1 MGQAKNIKFSTRKSI
16 IFVFQERKSMDKV
29 SAERERQEILRKY
42 RNLIEVWTTRKT
54 TKDLWDVRRAFRMA
68 ADAHKDMRRKSGEPF
83 IFHPL
88 AVATIA
94 AEEIG
99 LGRTSIIS
107 ALLHD
112 TVEDTDVTLEDVEQM
127 FGEKVSRIIDGL
139 TKIDEISDTNST
151 AQSATLKK
159 VILTLSDD
167 VRVILVKLADRLH
180 NMRTMDVMAREKQLR
195 IASETLFIYAP
206 LAFKLGLYSMKSELE
221 NLSFKYSQPD
231 MYQEITDKMKE
242 IREERNNFLNAFGD
256 PISENLK
263 KKGINAELLVNERK
277 AYSVWQKMQ
286 RTELPFEQIYN
297 SYSLDIVVDTEGK
310 DEGLQCWAVYSVVAA
325 LYKPNSARLRDWMNT
340 PKANGYEAIHTTV
353 MGPGGRWVD
362 VHIRSKRMEEI
373 AQKGYAAYLKYKTR
387 KTEVG
392 SLEVWLQ
399 KTKELLVESDN
410 DESISFISD
419 FKQELFSDEI
429 FVFTPAGEMIT
440 LPKDATVLDFAYSI
454 HTDLGNHAIGANL
467 NRRLVS
473 VDQKLKSGD
482 QVEVI
487 TSKIQ
492 QPAED
497 WYQTVV
503 TARAKARIKSAL
515 KNKRKN
521 YRKKGE
527 NKLKQIFKQLN
538 LELQPGI
545 VQQLIKDSKLTGP
558 IDFYYYLATDKIG
571 PDEIRKIL
579 HLKDERT
586 GWSKLKSLSPFSSKS
601 PKIKPPKK
609 PNKIPEIP
617 GTENSDIDYFISK
630 CCHPVPGDDV
640 LALQIEDGPIQIHR
654 TNCEEAIKLM
664 SVYGRNI
671 VKGKWKQR
679 EGITYLAGI
688 KITSSDRLGL
698 LNEITDLIFSK
709 YKLSINNIH
718 LSTNEGLVQIEIKLF
733 VDNTTTLKNL
743 ISELNKFS
751 DMIKV
756 DRMTK
761 I

>member
-1 MGQAKNIKFSTRKSI
+1 MEQS
-16 IFVFQERKSMDKV
+16 
-29 SAERERQEILRKY
+29 SAEQERQEILRKY

-112 TVEDTDVTLEDVEQM
+112 TVEDTEVTLEDVEKM
-127 FGEKVSRIIDGL
+127 LGEKVSHIIDGL
-139 TKIDEISDTNST
+139 TKIDEISDNNST

-159 VILTLSDD
+159 IILTLSDD
-167 VRVILVKLADRLH
+167 VRVILIKLADRLH
-180 NMRTMDVMAREKQLR
+180 NMRTMDIMPREKQLR

-221 NLSFKYSQPD
+221 DLSFKYSQSEI
-231 MYQEITDKMKE
+231 YQEITQKMGE
-242 IREERNNFLNAFGD
+242 IRKERNSFLKDFEV
-256 PISENLK
+256 PITNTLNQ
-263 KKGINAELLVNERK
+263 KGINAELLVNERK

-297 SYSLDIVVDTEGK
+297 SYSLDIVVDTKGK
-310 DEGLQCWAVYSVVAA
+310 DESLQCWAVYSVVAA
-325 LYKPNSARLRDWMNT
+325 LYKPNNKRLRDWMNT

-353 MGPGGRWVD
+353 MGQGGRWVD
-362 VHIRSKRMEEI
+362 VHIRSKRMQEI
-373 AQKGYAAYLKYKTR
+373 AQKGYAAYLKYKT
-387 KTEVG
+387 KKSDVG
-392 SLEVWLQ
+392 SLEVWLK
-399 KTKELLVESDN
+399 KTKELLLESDD

-429 FVFTPAGEMIT
+429 YVFTPAGEMIN

-454 HTDLGNHAIGANL
+454 HTDLGNHAIGANV

-473 VDQKLKSGD
+473 IDQNLRSGD
-482 QVEVI
+482 QVEII

-492 QPAED
+492 EPVED

-503 TARAKARIKSAL
+503 TARAKARIKVAL
-515 KNKRKN
+515 KNKRKS
-521 YRKKGE
+521 YREKGE
-527 NKLKQIFKQLN
+527 EKLQQIFKQLN
-538 LELQPGI
+538 QEYQPGL
-545 VQQLIKDSKLTGP
+545 VQELIKDNKLPGQ
-558 IDFYYYLATDKIG
+558 IDFYYYLAIGKIG
-571 PDEIRKIL
+571 PDEIRKTL
-579 HLKDERT
+579 HLKEERT
-586 GWSKLKSLSPFSSKS
+586 GWSKLKNISFPFSSKS
-601 PKIKPPKK
+601 PKKEPKK
-609 PNKIPEIP
+609 KISENPD
-617 GTENSDIDYFISK
+617 TENPDQLDYFISK

-640 LALQIEDGPIQIHR
+640 LALQIDEGPVQTHR
-654 TNCEEAIKLM
+654 TDCEEAIKLM

-671 VKGKWKQR
+671 VKGSWKQK
-679 EGITYLAGI
+679 EGITYLAGL
-688 KITSSDRLGL
+688 KITSKDRLGL
-698 LNEITDLIFSK
+698 LNEVTDLIFSK

-718 LSTNEGLVQIEIKLF
+718 LSSNEGLVQMEIKLF
-733 VDNTTTLKNL
+733 VDNTTTLKKL
-743 ISELNKFS
+743 ISELGKFP
-751 DMIKV
+751 DIIKV
-756 DRMTK
+756 DRTTK

>member
-1 MGQAKNIKFSTRKSI
+1 MEQSKAE
-16 IFVFQERKSMDKV
+16 QERQD
-29 SAERERQEILRKY
+29 ILRRY

-83 IFHPL
+83 ILHPL

-112 TVEDTDVTLEDVEQM
+112 TVEDTDVTLEDVEKM

-139 TKIDEISDTNST
+139 TKIDEISDNNST

-180 NMRTMDVMAREKQLR
+180 NMRTMDIMPREKQLR

-206 LAFKLGLYSMKSELE
+206 LAYKLGLYSMKSELE
-221 NLSFKYSQPD
+221 DLSFKYSQPEI
-231 MYQEITDKMKE
+231 YQEITQKMGD
-242 IREERNNFLNAFGD
+242 IREERNLFLKAFGV
-256 PISENLK
+256 PITNNLNE
-263 KKGINAELLVNERK
+263 KGIDAELLVNERK
-277 AYSVWQKMQ
+277 AYSVWKKMQ

-310 DEGLQCWAVYSVVAA
+310 DESLQCWAVYSAVAV
-325 LYKPNSARLRDWMNT
+325 LYKPNNKRLRDWMNT

-353 MGPGGRWVD
+353 MGPGGSWVD
-362 VHIRSKRMEEI
+362 VHIRSKRMQEI

-387 KTEVG
+387 KSEVG

-399 KTKELLVESDN
+399 KTKELLVESDG

-429 FVFTPAGEMIT
+429 YVFTPAGEMIN

-454 HTDLGNHAIGANL
+454 HTDLGNHAIGANV

-473 VDQKLKSGD
+473 IDHPLRSGD

-492 QPAED
+492 EPVED

-503 TARAKARIKSAL
+503 TARAKARIKGAL
-515 KNKRKN
+515 KNKRKS
-521 YRKKGE
+521 YREKGE
-527 NKLKQIFKQLN
+527 EKLREIFQQLN
-538 LELQPGI
+538 LEFQPAL
-545 VQQLIKDSKLTGP
+545 VQQLMKDNKLPGQ
-558 IDFYYYLATDKIG
+558 IDFYYQVATGKIG
-571 PDEIRKIL
+571 PEEIRKTL
-579 HLKDERT
+579 HIKEERT
-586 GWSKLKSLSPFSSKS
+586 GWSKLKNLSLPFSSKT
-601 PKIKPPKK
+601 PKK
-609 PNKIPEIP
+609 ETKKKSKNLPEVAII
-617 GTENSDIDYFISK
+617 ENPEEADYYISK

-640 LALQIEDGPIQIHR
+640 LALQIDDGPVQIHR
-654 TNCEEAIKLM
+654 TDCDEAIKLM

-671 VKGKWKQR
+671 VKGKWKQQ
-679 EGITYLAGI
+679 EGITYLAGL
-688 KITSSDRLGL
+688 KITSKDRLGL
-698 LNEITDLIFSK
+698 LNEVTDLIFSK

-718 LSTNEGLVQIEIKLF
+718 LSSNEGLVQMEIKLF
-733 VDNTTTLKNL
+733 VDNTTTLKKL
-743 ISELNKFS
+743 ISELNKFQGI
-751 DMIKV
+751 IKV
-756 DRMTK
+756 DRTTR

>member
-1 MGQAKNIKFSTRKSI
+1 MEQS
-16 IFVFQERKSMDKV
+16 
-29 SAERERQEILRKY
+29 SAEQERQEILRKY

-94 AEEIG
+94 AQEIG

-112 TVEDTDVTLEDVEQM
+112 TVEDTDVTLEDVEKM

-139 TKIDEISDTNST
+139 TKIDEISDSNST

-167 VRVILVKLADRLH
+167 VRVILIKLADRLH
-180 NMRTMDVMAREKQLR
+180 NMRTMDIMPREKQLR
-195 IASETLFIYAP
+195 IASETLFLYAP

-221 NLSFKYSQPD
+221 DLSFKYSQS
-231 MYQEITDKMKE
+231 EIYEEIKQKMGD
-242 IREERNNFLNAFGD
+242 IREERNLFLKAFGV
-256 PISENLK
+256 PITNSLK
-263 KKGINAELLVNERK
+263 EKGINAELLVNERK

-310 DEGLQCWAVYSVVAA
+310 DESLQCWAVYSVVAA
-325 LYKPNSARLRDWMNT
+325 LYKPNNKRLRDWMNT

-353 MGPGGRWVD
+353 MGPGGRWID
-362 VHIRSKRMEEI
+362 VHIRSKRMQEI
-373 AQKGYAAYLKYKTR
+373 AQKGYAAYLKYKT
-387 KTEVG
+387 KKSEVG
-392 SLEVWLQ
+392 SLEVWLK
-399 KTKELLVESDN
+399 KTKELLLESDG

-429 FVFTPAGEMIT
+429 YVFTPAGEMIN

-454 HTDLGNHAIGANL
+454 HTDLGNHAIGANV

-473 VDQKLKSGD
+473 IDQKLRSGD
-482 QVEVI
+482 QVEII

-492 QPAED
+492 EPVEE
-497 WYQTVV
+497 WHQTVV
-503 TARAKARIKSAL
+503 TARAKARIKVAL
-515 KNKRKN
+515 KNKRKS
-521 YRKKGE
+521 YREKGE
-527 NKLKQIFKQLN
+527 ENLIQIFKQLN
-538 LELQPGI
+538 LEYQPGL
-545 VQQLIKDSKLTGP
+545 VQELIKDSKLSGQ
-558 IDFYYYLATDKIG
+558 IDFYYYLATGKIG
-571 PDEIRKIL
+571 PDEIRKTL
-579 HLKDERT
+579 HMKEERT
-586 GWSKLKSLSPFSSKS
+586 GWSKLKNISFPFSSKS
-601 PKIKPPKK
+601 PKKEPKK
-609 PNKIPEIP
+609 KNKKLSENPNI
-617 GTENSDIDYFISK
+617 ENPDQLDYFISK
-630 CCHPVPGDDV
+630 CCQPVPGDDV
-640 LALQIEDGPIQIHR
+640 LALQIDEGPVQIHR
-654 TNCEEAIKLM
+654 TDCDEAIKLM

-671 VKGKWKQR
+671 VKGSWKQQ
-679 EGITYLAGI
+679 EGITYLAGL
-688 KITSSDRLGL
+688 KITSKDRLGL
-698 LNEITDLIFSK
+698 LNEVTDLIFSK

-718 LSTNEGLVQIEIKLF
+718 LSTNEGLVQMEIKLF
-733 VDNTTTLKNL
+733 VDNTTTLKKL
-743 ISELNKFS
+743 ISELGKFP
-751 DMIKV
+751 DIIKV
-756 DRMTK
+756 DRITR

>member
-1 MGQAKNIKFSTRKSI
+1 M
-16 IFVFQERKSMDKV
+16 FQERMFMDQV
-29 SAERERQEILRKY
+29 SAEQERQEILRKY

-83 IFHPL
+83 ILHPL
-88 AVATIA
+88 SVATIA

-112 TVEDTDVTLEDVEQM
+112 TVEDTEVTLEDVEKM

-139 TKIDEISDTNST
+139 TKIDEISDNNST

-180 NMRTMDVMAREKQLR
+180 NMRTMDIMPREKQLR

-221 NLSFKYSQPD
+221 NLSFKYSQPEI
-231 MYQEITDKMKE
+231 YQEITDKMGE
-242 IREERNNFLNAFGD
+242 IREDKNDFLKAFGI
-256 PISENLK
+256 PISDNLK
-263 KKGINAELLVNERK
+263 QKGIKAELLVNERK

-297 SYSLDIVVDTEGK
+297 SYSLDIVVDTKGQ

-362 VHIRSKRMEEI
+362 VHVRSKRMQEI

-387 KTEVG
+387 KSEVG

-440 LPKDATVLDFAYSI
+440 LPKDAKVLDFAYSI
-454 HTDLGNHAIGANL
+454 HTDLGNHAIGANV

-473 VDQKLKSGD
+473 IDQKLKSGD
-482 QVEVI
+482 QVEII

-492 QPAED
+492 EPAED

-503 TARAKARIKSAL
+503 TARAKARIKTAL

-521 YRKKGE
+521 YREKGE
-527 NKLKQIFKQLN
+527 NRLKQIFKQLN
-538 LELQPGI
+538 LEFQPGV
-545 VQQLIKDSKLTGP
+545 VQKLIKGSKLAGQ

-579 HLKDERT
+579 HLKGERT
-586 GWSKLKSLSPFSSKS
+586 GWSKIKSLSFPFSSKS
-601 PKIKPPKK
+601 PKKEPQKELKK
-609 PNKIPEIP
+609 ISKVP

-654 TNCEEAIKLM
+654 TDCEEAIKLM

-671 VKGKWKQR
+671 LKGKWKQK

-718 LSTNEGLVQIEIKLF
+718 LSTNEGLVQMEIKLF
-733 VDNTTTLKNL
+733 VDNTATLKKL
-743 ISELNKFS
+743 ISELSKFP
-751 DMIKV
+751 DIIKV
-756 DRMTK
+756 DRTTK